1 MVAVCDNAMRLRAM
15 LILLTSPLTMET
27 TTINPHPNTASSCTP
42 AYAPEL
48 FHLLPDLQFAGSL
61 LGDGG
66 FAEHSKL
73 PKRHLEDYDDIRP
86 FTLDTLSPDGTGGGD
101 ATIRAVAGRQML
113 LRASYYSEEVVLK
126 GFVMGEKEQRV
137 GLERELA
144 ILARLRNESVICPR
158 ALIEDFDL
166 FESTAYMQ
174 KVAVFIE
181 YPFYKGEEC
190 VLT

>member
-1 MVAVCDNAMRLRAM
+1 
-15 LILLTSPLTMET
+15 
-27 TTINPHPNTASSCTP
+27 
-42 AYAPEL
+42 
-48 FHLLPDLQFAGSL
+48 
-61 LGDGG
+61 
-66 FAEHSKL
+66 
-73 PKRHLEDYDDIRP
+73 LEDYDDIRP
-86 FTLDTLSPDGTGGGD
+86 FTLDSLTPGGAGGGEGL
-101 ATIRAVAGRQML
+101 IRAVAGRQML

-158 ALIEDFDL
+158 ALIEDFDV

-181 YPFYKGEEC
+181 YPFYKGEKS
-190 VLT
+190 VSYT